1 MRWKLFGSCVHVA
14 VCAMLAVALACAPA
28 SAADMRK
35 VLRIASPDITSLD
48 PQQGTDLYSTRI
60 AQAIFEPLY
69 QYDYFASPATVI
81 PDTAASMPVI
91 TGGGRTWTITLQK
104 GILFADDPAFKGKP
118 RELVAQDYVYS
129 ITRSLDPNLRGGGD
143 PDLTDLIVG
152 ARTLVDA
159 ARKPGGKL
167 DYDAPIAGLRALD
180 RYTLQIRLTRPDY
193 TLLDRLAQLG
203 AYAVAR
209 EAIEAAGD
217 QVMMKPVG
225 TGPYQLSEWKRGS
238 RIVLTANPHY
248 RTIAFPTPT
257 TDAQRVIAA
266 PMHGI
271 KLPQIGRIEISII
284 EELVPEFLS
293 FDRDQLDYAVLGS
306 SVLDRLLVDGKLKP
320 SYAAR
325 GIRHVR
331 WINPSLA
338 YTYFNMDDPVVG
350 GYDNAHIALRRAIAL
365 GFDTPTF
372 IKVLFNGEA
381 LPANQLLPP
390 GVRGHDDSLPAQS
403 GYDPAAARAL
413 LDRFGYEDRNGDGF
427 REQPDGKPLV
437 LAGASTPDSLSRESD
452 TLWQKD
458 MAAIGIKFVV
468 KQAPFADLIKQ
479 ARAGQLMMFN
489 LGARSLEPTGWQI
502 LSQLYG
508 KSTADTNLARFRN
521 KDYDAAYEAF
531 LRTPDGPART
541 ALARRMSELV
551 EAYAP
556 WFVQVYQIGDAFVQP
571 WVLGYYPS
579 DFGFSWK
586 YLDIDVAK
594 RDAALKAMKR

>member
-1 MRWKLFGSCVHVA
+1 MRWKIFGSTLPIVVSA
-14 VCAMLAVALACAPA
+14 LLVLALGCALAT
-28 SAADMRK
+28 AADMRK

-48 PQQGTDLYSTRI
+48 PQQGADLYSTRV
-60 AQAIFEPLY
+60 ALAIFEPLY
-69 QYDYFASPATVI
+69 QYDYVASPARVI
-81 PDTAASMPVI
+81 PDTAASMPNVSDD
-91 TGGGRTWTITLQK
+91 GRSWTITLHK
-104 GILFADDPAFKGKP
+104 GIRFTDDPAFKGKP

-129 ITRSLDPNLRGGGD
+129 ITRSLDPNLHGGGD
-143 PDLTDLIVG
+143 PDFTDLIVG
-152 ARTLVDA
+152 ARKVVDA
-159 ARKPGGKL
+159 ARKPGARL

-180 RYTLQIRLTRPDY
+180 RYTLQIRLKRPDY

-203 AYAVAR
+203 ACAVAR
-209 EAIEAAGD
+209 EAIEAAGN
-217 QVMMKPVG
+217 QVMMRPVG
-225 TGPYQLSEWKRGS
+225 TGPYRLGEWKRGS
-238 RIVLTANPHY
+238 LVALEANPYY
-248 RTIAFPTPT
+248 RAIEFPTPT
-257 TDAQRVIAA
+257 NDAQRAIAA
-266 PMHGI
+266 PMKGRT
-271 KLPQIGRIEISII
+271 LPQIGRIEISII
-284 EELVPEFLS
+284 EELVPEYLS
-293 FDRDQLDYAVLGS
+293 FDQGRLDYAVLGS

-365 GFDTPTF
+365 GFDTDEF

-390 GVRGHDDSLPAQS
+390 GVRGHDNSLPARS
-403 GYDPAAARAL
+403 RYDPAAARAL
-413 LDRFGYEDRNGDGF
+413 LDRFGYKDRNGDGL

-437 LAGASTPDSLSRESD
+437 VVGASTPDSLGRESD

-502 LSQLYG
+502 LALLYG
-508 KSTADTNLARFRN
+508 KSTTDTNLARFRN

-531 LRTPDGPART
+531 LRTPDGPERT

-551 EAYAP
+551 AAYAP

-586 YLDIDVAK
+586 YLDIDVAR
-594 RDAALKAMKR
+594 RDA

>member
-1 MRWKLFGSCVHVA
+1 MRWKLVGSRMLVA

-48 PQQGTDLYSTRI
+48 PQQGTDLYSTRVT
-60 AQAIFEPLY
+60 QAIFEPLY

-91 TGGGRTWTITLQK
+91 TDGGRTWTISLQK
-104 GILFADDPAFKGKP
+104 GILFAADPAFKGKP

-129 ITRSLDPNLRGGGD
+129 ITRSLDPNLRTGGD

-152 ARTLVDA
+152 ARAIVDA
-159 ARKPGGKL
+159 ARNTGAKL
-167 DYDAPIAGLRALD
+167 DYDAPIAGLRAID

-203 AYAVAR
+203 ACAVAR

-225 TGPYQLSEWKRGS
+225 TGPFELAEWKRGS

-248 RTIAFPTPT
+248 RTIVFPTPT
-257 TDAQRVIAA
+257 TDAQRAIAA
-266 PMHGI
+266 PMKGRR
-271 KLPQIGRIEISII
+271 LPQIGRIEISII

-306 SVLDRLLVDGKLKP
+306 SVLDRLLVNGKLRP
-320 SYAAR
+320 SYATR
-325 GIRHVR
+325 GIRYLR
-331 WINPSLA
+331 WVNPSLA
-338 YTYFNMDDPVVG
+338 YTYFNMDSPVVG

-365 GFDTPTF
+365 GFDTDEF

-390 GVRGHDDSLPAQS
+390 GVRGHDDSMPVRS
-403 GYDPAAARAL
+403 RYDPAAARAL
-413 LDRFGYEDRNGDGF
+413 LDRFGFVDRNGDGY
-427 REQPDGKPLV
+427 RETPAGKPLV
-437 LAGASTPDSLSRESD
+437 LVGVSTPDSLNREAD
-452 TLWQKD
+452 TLWKKD
-458 MAAIGIKFVV
+458 MTAIGIRFEVR
-468 KQAPFADLIKQ
+468 QAPLADLIKQ

-508 KSTADTNLARFRN
+508 KSTSDTNLARFRN

-541 ALARRMSELV
+541 ALARRMSEIV
-551 EAYAP
+551 DAYAP

-579 DFGFSWK
+579 NFGFSWK
-586 YLDIDVAK
+586 YLDIDVAQ

>member
-1 MRWKLFGSCVHVA
+1 MRWKVFGSPVLVA
-14 VCAMLAVALACAPA
+14 VCAMLAVAVACAPA

-48 PQQGTDLYSTRI
+48 PQQGTDLYSTRV

-69 QYDYFASPATVI
+69 QYDYFASPATVM

-91 TGGGRTWTITLQK
+91 TDGGRAWTIALQK
-104 GILFADDPAFKGKP
+104 GILFTDDSAFRGKP

-143 PDLTDLIVG
+143 PAFTDLIVG
-152 ARTLVDA
+152 ARTVIDA

-167 DYDAPIAGLRALD
+167 DYDAPIVGLRALD

-238 RIVLTANPHY
+238 RIVLVANPHY

-257 TDAQRVIAA
+257 TDAQRAIAA
-266 PMHGI
+266 PMQRI

-306 SVLDRLLVDGKLKP
+306 SVLDRLLVDGKLRP

-325 GIRHVR
+325 GIRYLR
-331 WINPSLA
+331 WVNPSLA
-338 YTYFNMDDPVVG
+338 YTYFNMDSPVVG
-350 GYDNAHIALRRAIAL
+350 GYDNGHIALRRAIAL
-365 GFDTPTF
+365 GFDTGEF

-390 GVRGHDDSLPAQS
+390 GVRGHDDALPVRS
-403 GYDPAAARAL
+403 RYDPAAARAL
-413 LDRFGYEDRNGDGF
+413 LDRFGFVDRNGDGY
-427 REQPDGKPLV
+427 RETPDGKPLV
-437 LAGASTPDSLSRESD
+437 LVGVSTPDSLNREAD
-452 TLWQKD
+452 TLWKKD
-458 MAAIGIKFVV
+458 MTAIGIRFEVQ
-468 KQAPFADLIKQ
+468 QAPFADLIKQ

-508 KSTADTNLARFRN
+508 KSTVDTNLARFRN

-541 ALARRMSELV
+541 ALARRMSEIV
-551 EAYAP
+551 DAYAP

-571 WVLGYYPS
+571 WLLGYYPS

-586 YLDIDVAK
+586 YLDIDLAK
-594 RDAALKAMKR
+594 RHASLKALRR